1 MTNTD
6 TEKLL
11 VELAEFKRSRF
22 FGKYNGFV
30 EDVDDPEKLGR
41 ITAIVPDIYGKK
53 IPSPWALP
61 CVPFAGPNHGL
72 VVLPEKGDGVWIEFR
87 AGDLRCPIWTG
98 FYWAKNEM
106 PAPGRKATLVLVTKG
121 GHKIILDD
129 GPVVVDGVV
138 DRDPGEL
145 KLLHSKGA
153 EFTMAKDS
161 ITLKI
166 GTTQIVISKNGVN
179 INNGA
184 FEVK

>member
-22 FGKYNGFV
+22 FGKFNGIV
-30 EDVDDPEKLGR
+30 EDVDDPENLGR
-41 ITAIVPDIYGKK
+41 ITAIVPDIYGEK

-61 CVPFAGPNHGL
+61 CVPFAGPNYGL
-72 VVLPEKGDGVWIEFR
+72 VVLPKKGDGVWIECK
-87 AGDLRCPIWTG
+87 AGDLHYPIWTG

-129 GPVVVDGVV
+129 GPGDDDDIAG
-138 DRDPGEL
+138 RDSGEL
-145 KLLHSKGA
+145 KFLHSKGA
-153 EFTMAKDS
+153 EFTMTKDG
-161 ITLKI
+161 ITLKFE
-166 GTTQIVISKNGVN
+166 GNQIVISKNGVN